1 MGVVGWPID
10 FLLLPAQYG
19 EMEMKKQA
27 FKAKIKKNNPQ
38 ACGELINL
46 VERSRTIT
54 QIAQIFLLLLLV
66 ACGET
71 AAPTTTPTPIQNTP
85 ISQTVATPTLVLTET
100 AVPSTSLSAS
110 PSPTPQVTP
119 PPPFAG
125 LSIGD
130 PYAPELGNTGYD
142 VAEYELIMALDP
154 AVENIDATVHI
165 SGVVTGPAVETLS
178 LDFVG
183 FTETEVLLDMRP
195 VAYTRF
201 EDKLI
206 IEPSLSFTE
215 GQTFTISITYA
226 GNPVERPSRYVGFAA
241 SVGMSFVDGESIYVL
256 SEPDGSRYWFP
267 NNDHPRDKA
276 TYRFE
281 ITVPVGLTAVA
292 NGLLIDQIDG
302 ETISTFIWEH
312 DFPMASYLATV
323 VVGEFERQE
332 EVSPDGILLR
342 HYVNEGAQAEF
353 AAATAELGE
362 AIDWMSDL
370 FGPYPYEAFGF
381 VTADVSSVSLETQ
394 TMVLLADNMI
404 GQTTVMHE
412 LAHMWFGNWV
422 SLDSWQQ
429 MWRNE
434 GFATYVQLMWENRND
449 PEELELAMAAI
460 ESAVEEN
467 GDDFPLGDP
476 PPAKLF
482 SFNTYFGGAVFV
494 HALRQEMGDEAFFSG
509 LQTYFATYGGGTAS
523 DDEFQAVMEA
533 AHGQSLDAF
542 FAEWLE

>member
-1 MGVVGWPID
+1 MNQRFRRLNRFYLFNLRNLLIL
-10 FLLLPAQYG
+10 FL
-19 EMEMKKQA
+19 A
-27 FKAKIKKNNPQ
+27 F
-38 ACGELINL
+38 LTT
-46 VERSRTIT
+46 S
-54 QIAQIFLLLLLV
+54 
-66 ACGET
+66 CGET
-71 AAPTTTPTPIQNTP
+71 AVPPSTPTPIQNTP
-85 ISQTVATPTLVLTET
+85 ISQVVATPTLVPSPT
-100 AVPSTSLSAS
+100 AVTSTSLNTS
-110 PSPTPQVTP
+110 PSATPLVTP
-119 PPPFAG
+119 TPPFAG

-130 PYAPELGNTGYD
+130 PYAPELGNLGYD
-142 VAEYELIMALDP
+142 VAEYELIMQLDP

-165 SGVVTGPAVETLS
+165 SGVVTAPDQDILA

-183 FTETEVLLDMRP
+183 FTVEEVLWNMRP
-195 VAYTRF
+195 VAYTRQG
-201 EDKLI
+201 DKLI
-206 IEPSLSFTE
+206 VDPSESLPP
-215 GQTFTISITYA
+215 GQPFTISVTYH
-226 GNPVERPSRYVGFAA
+226 GNPVERPSRYVGFAS

-281 ITVPVGLTAVA
+281 ITVPARLTAVA
-292 NGLLIDQIDG
+292 NGLLIDQIDDA
-302 ETISTFIWEH
+302 TSSTFIWKH

-323 VVGEFERQE
+323 VVGEFDRLEA
-332 EVSPDGILLR
+332 VSPDGVPLR
-342 HYVNEGAQAEF
+342 HYVNEGARTEF
-353 AAATAELGE
+353 AAATVDLGE
-362 AIDWMSDL
+362 AIDWMSNL

-394 TMVLLADNMI
+394 TMVLLANNMI

-434 GFATYVQLMWENRND
+434 GFATYVQLMWENRDD
-449 PEELELAMAAI
+449 PEDFELAIEAI
-460 ESAVEEN
+460 KSAVEEN

-494 HALRQEMGDEAFFSG
+494 HELRQEMGDEAFFSG

-523 DDEFQAVMEA
+523 DDQFQAVMEA
-533 AHGQSLDAF
+533 AYGQSLDAL
-542 FAEWLE
+542 FAAWLE